1 MLWRV
6 HPSTAELKHGFTYKF
21 LSLSLF
27 LSMQQLI
34 ISIFLLLFLRF
45 CFSQP
50 HQPLVYLQKSNKV
63 NSSFTINSWMLLWD
77 VRNGTELR
85 NWTTCTERDQTTV
98 NYGLLWNILRVQF
111 LCSSKH
117 LSNNYKMNHVSNH
130 TKQMNIYCSGGMG
143 WLILPYVIVQ
153 ERNVQS
159 ILELLQPSLALSWWS
174 QFRLH
179 IIFVCN

>member
-63 NSSFTINSWMLLWD
+63 NSPFTINSRMLLWD

-85 NWTTCTERDQTTV
+85 NQATYTERDQTTV
-98 NYGLLWNILRVQF
+98 NYSLLWNILRVQF

-117 LSNNYKMNHVSNH
+117 LSDNYRMSHVSTH
-130 TKQMNIYCSGGMG
+130 TKQMNIYCSGSRG
-143 WLILPYVIVQ
+143 WLILRYAIVQ
-153 ERNVQS
+153 ERNVHS
-159 ILELLQPSLALSWWS
+159 ILEPAPASLALSWWR

-179 IIFVCN
+179 IIFMCN